1 MDILKSRDCGK
12 LFKPFFPAAL
22 LFVLGVTMTPETDKK
37 EVVSQAET
45 PKVVSAPK
53 VGAPKEVLTHSPTLK
68 DKQNWCNK
76 NKDCTIL
83 SEAAYYEA
91 RGETDAGVVA
101 VMHTILNRVNKE
113 GRWPNTIKEV
123 VYQNKQFSYTWD
135 GSLKKGMNDKKQ
147 VDRMLIVAYDVLNG
161 LIDSPVGSS
170 DHYHT
175 VYVNP
180 SWSKHLNYTYHVGNH
195 KFYRSE

>member
-1 MDILKSRDCGK
+1 MKAFK
-12 LFKPFFPAAL
+12 LLLLPMLVVLLLSCNFLPKKDKGLAIIVFDPPIAADT
-22 LFVLGVTMTPETDKK
+22 FNTT
-37 EVVSQAET
+37 
-45 PKVVSAPK
+45 
-53 VGAPKEVLTHSPTLK
+53 GATLK
-68 DKQNWCNK
+68 DKQDWCK
-76 NKDCTIL
+76 DNKDCTTL
-83 SEAAYYEA
+83 AESAYYEA
-91 RGETDAGVVA
+91 RGEGDVGVVG

-135 GSLKKGMNDKKQ
+135 GSLKRGMNDTYQ
-147 VDRMLIVAYDVLNG
+147 VDRMLALAYDVLNG

-195 KFYRSE
+195 IFYEE

>member
-1 MDILKSRDCGK
+1 MKAFK
-12 LFKPFFPAAL
+12 LL
-22 LFVLGVTMTPETDKK
+22 LIPMLVVLLLSCNLLPKKDKGLAIIVFDSPIK
-37 EVVSQAET
+37 EDTFNTTWQ
-45 PKVVSAPK
+45 
-53 VGAPKEVLTHSPTLK
+53 PTLK
-68 DKQNWCNK
+68 DKQAWCSK
-76 NKDCTIL
+76 DKDCATL
-83 SEAAYYEA
+83 AEAGYYEA
-91 RGETDAGVVA
+91 RGESDIGVVS
-101 VMHTILNRVNKE
+101 VLHTILNRVNKE

-135 GSLKKGMNDKKQ
+135 GSLKRGMNNTYQ
-147 VDRMLIVAYDVLNG
+147 VDRMLELAYDVLNG

-195 KFYRSE
+195 IFYKE

>member
-1 MDILKSRDCGK
+1 MFKLLLIPATLLIL
-12 LFKPFFPAAL
+12 
-22 LFVLGVTMTPETDKK
+22 LGISMSPETNK
-37 EVVSQAET
+37 EEVGFQFDT
-45 PKVVSAPK
+45 PKVEGVPK
-53 VGAPKEVLTHSPTLK
+53 VGAPKDAPTLK
-68 DKQNWCNK
+68 DKQAWCK
-76 NKDCTIL
+76 EDKQCTIL
-83 SEAAYYEA
+83 SQAAYYEA
-91 RGETDAGVVA
+91 RGESDSGVVA

-135 GSLKKGMNDKKQ
+135 GSLKRGMNNTYQ
-147 VDRMLIVAYDVLNG
+147 VDRMLVLAYDVLHG

-195 KFYRSE
+195 IFYEE